1 MVKCEETWRQDFGPL
16 FKPPNELRHS
26 TTSRCGTWIAESFDT
41 IQTQRGRIEM
51 DAFELL
57 KADHRKVSKL
67 FDQLESVDGDKK
79 LEVFEQIKAEL
90 DLHAHIEETI
100 LYPALEKPKET
111 HEMTL
116 EAYEE
121 HKLVKTLLA
130 ELAQA
135 RSANDEWQAK
145 AKVLRE
151 NVDHHVEEEENELF
165 ETAEDA
171 FSDEEVEALGSRM
184 EAEKA
189 NQQRRP
195 GPKQPAA
202 NKSKSA
208 AKEPGILTKLAN
220 LVGLGGNPEE
230 ERPAKSAFAKKGG
243 AKKSSKKAAK
253 KAGTKKSSKS
263 SKATASK
270 RSSPSQGRKRAESRP
285 GGSKKAGKAR
295 AGGAGK
301 KTSKKRASKT

>member
-1 MVKCEETWRQDFGPL
+1 M
-16 FKPPNELRHS
+16 N
-26 TTSRCGTWIAESFDT
+26 
-41 IQTQRGRIEM
+41 
-51 DAFELL
+51 AFELL

-67 FDQLESVDGDKK
+67 FDQMESVDGDKK

-121 HKLVKTLLA
+121 HKLVKTLLG

-165 ETAEDA
+165 EKAEDA

-189 NQQRRP
+189 DQQGRP
-195 GPKQPAA
+195 GPKHPAA
-202 NKSKSA
+202 NSKASKSA

-230 ERPAKSAFAKKGG
+230 ERPAKSASAKKGG

-253 KAGTKKSSKS
+253 KATKKSSKS

-270 RSSPSQGRKRAESRP
+270 RSSPSQGRKRAAPRSS
-285 GGSKKAGKAR
+285 GSKKTSKAR
-295 AGGAGK
+295 TGGAGK
-301 KTSKKRASKT
+301 KTSKKRASKR